1 MNGEDDRVDGPTNL
15 ATRAGIA
22 MFLRRTW
29 WYVVCAAGTAL
40 YLWLAWQVCVWTVTP

>member
-15 ATRAGIA
+15 ATRVGIA

-29 WYVVCAAGTAL
+29 WYFAALALIALWALLLHVACA
-40 YLWLAWQVCVWTVTP
+40 WFCPR